1 MQYPKS
7 FSNLIDCFKRLPG
20 IGTKSAERMAYHVL
34 NMDEDFVQ
42 DFSKAL
48 LTLHE
53 NISYCE
59 ICGAICEGKRCEI
72 CMDEER
78 DRHTICVVES
88 SKDVFAMEKVKA
100 YHGLYHVLHGTISIM
115 EGRLM
120 EDLNIASLLERINE
134 EVNEVIIATNP
145 TRDGETTA
153 LYLSKIL
160 NRYPITVTRI
170 ANGLPMGS
178 NIDYA
183 DEMTLLKS
191 LEGRTKI

>member
-59 ICGAICEGKRCEI
+59 ICGAICEGKRCEQ
-72 CMDEER
+72 
-78 DRHTICVVES
+78 
-88 SKDVFAMEKVKA
+88 
-100 YHGLYHVLHGTISIM
+100 G
-115 EGRLM
+115 
-120 EDLNIASLLERINE
+120 
-134 EVNEVIIATNP
+134 
-145 TRDGETTA
+145 
-153 LYLSKIL
+153 
-160 NRYPITVTRI
+160 
-170 ANGLPMGS
+170 
-178 NIDYA
+178 
-183 DEMTLLKS
+183 
-191 LEGRTKI
+191 